1 MVRRGKKGGCAM
13 VIPFIDLPSTG
24 DPVLLR
30 LLSLARAHL
39 DMEVAWLSIFRDGQ
53 QVIVAAE
60 GALDEMNVVVGSGSD
75 LGDAFCAQVLAGRLA
90 QVVTDARRHPIARE
104 LGATQQLNIGSYV
117 GAPWRE
123 ADGSIGGMLCCLSR
137 TPDPGLDEHSARY
150 LGMLA
155 DLISDHLGSPAAREL
170 RWARHAER
178 EIRAVLDARAVRT
191 VFQPVVRLA
200 DSTILA
206 YEALSRFDHPL
217 SARPD
222 RAFAMAA
229 GRGLGPELELM
240 AAGCALAHLA
250 LAPPGGWLGINF
262 SADTVMNPAALALLM
277 RHAGRQPILLEITE
291 HTPVSDYERLTACL
305 RPLRAAGVLIGVDDA
320 GAGFASLSHILHLR
334 PDVIKLDIALVRGI
348 DQDPVR
354 RALARSL
361 VTFSHEIGAT
371 LVAEGVESTAERAA
385 LSALGVTYGQG
396 FLWGKPGPR
405 QVWPHRVAEAV
416 DA

>member
-1 MVRRGKKGGCAM
+1 M
-13 VIPFIDLPSTG
+13 PQSG

-30 LLSLARAHL
+30 LLWLARAHL
-39 DMEVAWLSIFRDGQ
+39 GMEVAWLSTFRAGR
-53 QVIVAAE
+53 QVIVAAD
-60 GALDEMNVVVGSGSD
+60 GALVEMNVAVGAGTD
-75 LGDAFCAQVLAGRLA
+75 LGDAFCTQVLAGRLA

-123 ADGSIGGMLCCLSR
+123 PDGTIGGMLCCLSR
-137 TPDPGLDEHSARY
+137 IPDPSLDEHAARY

-155 DLISDHLGSPAAREL
+155 DLVSDHLGSPAARAY
-170 RWARHAER
+170 RRAFRAEKQ
-178 EIRAVLDARAVRT
+178 IRAVLDAGTIRT

-200 DSTILA
+200 DGGIRA

-217 SARPD
+217 SARPE

-229 GRGLGPELELM
+229 GSGLGAELELM
-240 AAGCALAHLA
+240 AAGGALAHLD
-250 LAPPGGWLGINF
+250 LAPDDGWLGINL
-262 SADTVMNPAALALLM
+262 SADTVLHPAASSLLM
-277 RHAGRQPILLEITE
+277 RHAGRQRILLEITE

-305 RPLRAAGVLIGVDDA
+305 RPLRAAGILIGVDDA
-320 GAGFASLSHILHLR
+320 GAGFASLSHILNLR

-361 VTFSHEIGAT
+361 VGFSAEIGA
-371 LVAEGVESTAERAA
+371 LLIAEGVESTGER
-385 LSALGVTYGQG
+385 SALGALGITYGQG

-405 QVWPHRVAEAV
+405 AVWPERVTTG
-416 DA
+416 